1 MIITNNNHEFMRPN
15 AYIEI
20 DHENQLIN
28 GKFPFLYA
36 LNDHETLV
44 LYPHIF
50 DKLKLDIM
58 EKLNEENS
66 HHNR

>member
-1 MIITNNNHEFMRPN
+1 MIITNNNHEFMRPSE
-15 AYIEI
+15 YTQI
-20 DHENQLIN
+20 DHKNKLIN

-44 LYPHIF
+44 LSMECF

-58 EKLNEENS
+58 EKLNAENE
-66 HHNR
+66 N

>member
-20 DHENQLIN
+20 DHENKLIN

-36 LNDHETLV
+36 LNDHDTLV
-44 LYPHIF
+44 VSPAYF

-58 EKLNEENS
+58 EKLNAENES
-66 HHNR
+66 RNR

>member
-15 AYIEI
+15 AYTQI
-20 DHENQLIN
+20 DHENKLIN

-44 LYPHIF
+44 LQPHTY
-50 DKLKLDIM
+50 DLLKLDIM

-66 HHNR
+66 HHDR